1 VDDRRYRQ
9 RSYRDTSGARP
20 PRRDPA
26 PPPPPSSPLKSRPVS
41 RCASCGAVL
50 PIATGSLTRCPHCGA
65 DLHACT
71 QCTHFDPGQR
81 FECTQPIAE
90 RIVDKRAANTCAS
103 FSLRVTVERETGS
116 APMRPGDARRGFD
129 DLFKK

>member
-1 VDDRRYRQ
+1 
-9 RSYRDTSGARP
+9 
-20 PRRDPA
+20 
-26 PPPPPSSPLKSRPVS
+26 
-41 RCASCGAVL
+41 VL

-81 FECTQPIAE
+81 FECAQPIVG
-90 RIVDKRAANTCAS
+90 RIVDKRAANTCVS